1 MPDSV
6 SVKQGTDARCVLF
19 RHENLR
25 NILMKK
31 LLSLFAVF
39 TFCFAVIGCGG
50 ASDPGAG
57 EEAEDGTA
65 STEDAIEEAGMS
77 DEEYQKAMEEE
88 MKQQ

>member
-1 MPDSV
+1 
-6 SVKQGTDARCVLF
+6 
-19 RHENLR
+19 
-25 NILMKK
+25 MKK

-57 EEAEDGTA
+57 EDAAAETE
-65 STEDAIEEAGMS
+65 STENAIDEAGMS
-77 DEEYQKAMEEE
+77 DEDYQKAMEEE

>member
-1 MPDSV
+1 
-6 SVKQGTDARCVLF
+6 
-19 RHENLR
+19 
-25 NILMKK
+25 MKK

-57 EEAEDGTA
+57 EEPEAENA
-65 STEDAIEEAGMS
+65 SAENALDAAGMT
-77 DEEYQKAMEEE
+77 DEEYEKAMEEE